1 MIGDEPQI
9 KCPYCRGI
17 MPGWLSAGPAK
28 SCEICERPLLR
39 LPSLSSA
46 LHLAI
51 ISVIDLVKVAML
63 PFVGATLVLY
73 GMDRITTDDF
83 AACVAAALLLW
94 GVFDVWDGTAGLN
107 TGIERIKRQTRRG
120 AQARRMS
127 IAKTFFGISSTLLG
141 ALGLLLVS

>member
-1 MIGDEPQI
+1 MIVDEPQI
-9 KCPYCRGI
+9 KCPYCRGM

-39 LPSLSSA
+39 LPSLSNS

-51 ISVIDLVKVAML
+51 LSVIDLAKIAML
-63 PFVGATLVLY
+63 PFVGSALVLY
-73 GMDRITTDDF
+73 GMGRISTDNF
-83 AACVAAALLLW
+83 AGCVAAALLIW
-94 GVFDVWDGTAGLN
+94 GVLDVWDGTAGLN

-127 IAKTFFGISSTLLG
+127 IAKTVFGVSSTLLG
-141 ALGLLLVS
+141 GFGLLLVS